1 MRNIRLL
8 LLLLLLSCSNNLV
21 NNISN
26 APKWYVNPPQNNHIY
41 LYGVGYGSSLQ
52 EATKISLNNIA
63 EKILVTVSSSLKI
76 NNQESTVNDNSEHES
91 RQEQD
96 ITLQVKE
103 IDFTDY
109 QLVKS
114 DQSGKTIYSLV
125 KVKRKDL
132 TDYYFAQIK
141 KDHIIIKAATNDL
154 NSLSYI
160 EQFTKINKVKD
171 LIIKNE
177 TKLELLK
184 ILDADSK
191 IFNKYIKYYNL
202 LLKKQIWLKNNIIL
216 KVVAQASD
224 QRIADV
230 IKKSFN
236 DLGIK
241 VEDNLNQKNKQIF
254 LLRLTSNSR
263 TQYIYNSYITKINI
277 DIKLI
282 ESFGSQIA
290 AKTISAQGSS
300 LTNKVMSFDAAI
312 VDLQKNITKFGIM
325 PLIGL

>member
-1 MRNIRLL
+1 M
-8 LLLLLLSCSNNLV
+8 
-21 NNISN
+21 
-26 APKWYVNPPQNNHIY
+26 
-41 LYGVGYGSSLQ
+41 
-52 EATKISLNNIA
+52 
-63 EKILVTVSSSLKI
+63 TVSSSLKI

-184 ILDADSK
+184 
-191 IFNKYIKYYNL
+191 
-202 LLKKQIWLKNNIIL
+202 
-216 KVVAQASD
+216 
-224 QRIADV
+224 
-230 IKKSFN
+230 
-236 DLGIK
+236 DLRCR
-241 VEDNLNQKNKQIF
+241 F
-254 LLRLTSNSR
+254 
-263 TQYIYNSYITKINI
+263 
-277 DIKLI
+277 
-282 ESFGSQIA
+282 
-290 AKTISAQGSS
+290 
-300 LTNKVMSFDAAI
+300 
-312 VDLQKNITKFGIM
+312 
-325 PLIGL
+325 